1 MTNAILKLE
10 QVREIG
16 NTTVSEIVGVLNT
29 EVWHGLI
36 EMVTCEKGRERENK
50 PYTYL
55 QEVVS
60 EKERK
65 TDTKAMRQMYDWHV
79 LEL

>member
-16 NTTVSEIVGVLNT
+16 NPRMSEIVGVLNT

-36 EMVTCEKGRERENK
+36 EMVTCEKGLERENE

-60 EKERK
+60 EKEK
-65 TDTKAMRQMYDWHV
+65 KS
-79 LEL
+79 